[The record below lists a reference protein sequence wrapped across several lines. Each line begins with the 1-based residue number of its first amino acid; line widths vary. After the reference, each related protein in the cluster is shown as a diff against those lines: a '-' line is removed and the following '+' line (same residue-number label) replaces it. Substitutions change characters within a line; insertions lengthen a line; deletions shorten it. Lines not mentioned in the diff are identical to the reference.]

1 MLRKVIIALMGA
13 SMLFAGCTS
22 NEVPETSMPE
32 VEHQTYIMAGRYYH
46 TSGELFTEDG
56 NSWGFTQDIISEKPS
71 YDNQPVFALF
81 DDMGTANKFD
91 DEVLGLVWDVETAIY
106 DELEVVLSED
116 FNIERNGNNIHISMD
131 PEQ

>member
-1 MLRKVIIALMGA
+1 MLRKSIIALIGA
-13 SMLFAGCTS
+13 FMLFAGCTS
-22 NEVPETSMPE
+22 NEVPETTAPE

-56 NSWGFTQDIISEKPS
+56 NSWSFTQDIISEKPS
-71 YDNQPVFALF
+71 YDNQPVFALI

-116 FNIERNGNNIHISMD
+116 FNIERNGNNMHISMD